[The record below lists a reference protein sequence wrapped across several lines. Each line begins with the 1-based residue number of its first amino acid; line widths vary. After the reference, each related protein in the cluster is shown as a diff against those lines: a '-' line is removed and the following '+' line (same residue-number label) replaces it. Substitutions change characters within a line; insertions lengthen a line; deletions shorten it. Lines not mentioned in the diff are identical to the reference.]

1 MRELIRRFLSKPV
14 LALEILV
21 ATFFITLL
29 TLAMPLYV
37 IQILNRYVSYGFH
50 GTLIT
55 LTTGMLIAILL
66 QLGFRIIRTKMASV
80 VNQEPNDRLSLEVLN
95 IISQAKA
102 EPLEQFSKP
111 RIQEALNSVQTIQNS
126 YDAQTLNT
134 VIDAP
139 FSLLF
144 IAATYLLSPLLAGV
158 ALIGIV
164 IGLFTGWLSIRKSQ
178 QNSEQLLLESSK
190 HRSLN
195 YSAVN
200 ALDTVRAFSAVGFLQ
215 KLWQEQVIKISNF
228 RKKMTDT
235 KELSQTLTM
244 SGSSLT
250 SVFLYAVGATIVV
263 QGDLTVGAL
272 IGANILAGRAY
283 QNTTKLVQTNYLL
296 SKAKKAFTDIAL
308 LRRLPLETVK
318 GSALRVYKGQIEF
331 KDVGFAYPNSSHPV
345 FESLTLNIAPG
356 KAMAVYGENGT
367 GKTTLAKLLVGLLD
381 PRRGSIMADS
391 VTLQQLAAPWWRRQ
405 IIYMPQEPT
414 FLNGTIR
421 ENILFLNPELD
432 EAILNNILRMVDLKQ
447 FLDQTPNGLDTMIT
461 DNGKNL
467 PLGIRRRLSLA
478 RGLVTD
484 GQLVLLDEPT
494 DAMDGKGIQA
504 VYNVM
509 NEMMKAKK
517 TIIVFSND
525 PKILKGASL
534 VLNLNVKPRP
544 ELTSQI
550 IPDISKGLI

>member
-1 MRELIRRFLSKPV
+1 MKELIRRFFKHPG
-14 LALEILV
+14 LALEIIV

-29 TLAMPLYV
+29 ALAMPLYV
-37 IQILNRYVSYGFH
+37 IQILNRYISYGFH

-55 LTTGMLIAILL
+55 LTTGMLIAIAL
-66 QLGFRIIRTKMASV
+66 QLGFRILRTKMASA
-80 VNQEPNDRLSLEVLN
+80 VNEGPNNNISMEILT
-95 IISQAKA
+95 IISRAKS
-102 EPLEQFSKP
+102 EPLEQFSKS
-111 RIQEALNSVQTIQNS
+111 RIQETLNSVQTIQNT

-158 ALIGIV
+158 ALTGII
-164 IGLFTGWLSIRKSQ
+164 IGLLTGWLSTIKLQR
-178 QNSEQLLLESSK
+178 NSNQLLLESSK

-195 YSAVN
+195 YSVVN

-215 KLWQEQVIKISNF
+215 KLWEKQVFKISNF

-250 SVFLYAVGATIVV
+250 SVVLYAVGATIVV
-263 QGDLTVGAL
+263 KGDLTVGAL
-272 IGANILAGRAY
+272 IGANILASRAY
-283 QNTTKLVQTNYLL
+283 QNTTRLVQTSYLFA
-296 SKAKKAFTDIAL
+296 KAKQAFNDIAIL
-308 LRRLPLETVK
+308 KRLPLEAVE

-331 KDVGFAYPNSSHPV
+331 QDVGFAYPNTSHPV
-345 FESLTLNIAPG
+345 FESLTLNITPG
-356 KAMAVYGENGT
+356 KTMAVYGENGT
-367 GKTTLAKLLVGLLD
+367 GKTTLAKLLIGLLE
-381 PRRGSIMADS
+381 PRRGSILADS
-391 VTLQQLAAPWWRRQ
+391 VNLQQLAAPWWRQ
-405 IIYMPQEPT
+405 QVIYVPQEPT
-414 FLNGTIR
+414 FINATIR
-421 ENILFLNPELD
+421 ENILFLNPKLD
-432 EAILNNILRMVDLKQ
+432 EAVLNSILRTADLKQ
-447 FLDQTPNGLDTMIT
+447 FLDQTSSGLDTLIT

-467 PLGIRRRLSLA
+467 PLGIRRRLALA
-478 RGLVTD
+478 RGLVIN

-494 DAMDGKGIQA
+494 DAMDDKGVQA

-509 NEMMKAKK
+509 NDMAKAKK

-534 VLNLNVKPRP
+534 ILNLNVKPEP
-544 ELTSQI
+544 ELTFQTVS
-550 IPDISKGLI
+550 

>member
-1 MRELIRRFLSKPV
+1 MKELFRRFFKRPV
-14 LALEILV
+14 LAVEILI

-29 TLAMPLYV
+29 ALAMPLYV

-55 LTTGMLIAILL
+55 LTTGMLIAIAL
-66 QLGFRIIRTKMASV
+66 QLGFRILRTKMASV
-80 VNQEPNDRLSLEVLN
+80 VNQEPNDKLSLDVLT

-102 EPLEQFSKP
+102 EPLEQFSKQ
-111 RIQEALNSVQTIQNS
+111 RIQETLNSVQTIQNS

-144 IAATYLLSPLLAGV
+144 IAATYLLSPMLAGV
-158 ALIGIV
+158 ALIGIM

-178 QNSEQLLLESSK
+178 HNSEQLLLESSK

-195 YSAVN
+195 YSTVN

-250 SVFLYAVGATIVV
+250 SVVLYAVGATIVV
-263 QGDLTVGAL
+263 KGDLTVGAL

-283 QNTTKLVQTNYLL
+283 QNTTKLVQTNFLL
-296 SKAKKAFTDIAL
+296 SKAKKAFNDIAL
-308 LRRLPLETVK
+308 LKQLPLESST

-331 KDVGFAYPNSSHPV
+331 KDVGFAYPNTSHPV

-356 KAMAVYGENGT
+356 KVMAVYGENGT

-381 PRRGSIMADS
+381 PRRGSILVDN
-391 VTLQQLAAPWWRRQ
+391 VNILQLAAPWWRQQ

-414 FLNGTIR
+414 FINGTIR

-432 EAILNNILRMVDLKQ
+432 EAILNNILRMADLKQ

-461 DNGKNL
+461 DNGKNF

-478 RGLVTD
+478 RGLVSD

-494 DAMDGKGIQA
+494 DAMDAKGVQA

-509 NEMMKAKK
+509 NVMKKAKK

-534 VLNLNVKPRP
+534 ILNLNVKPKP
-544 ELTSQI
+544 EVTTQAASGLN
-550 IPDISKGLI
+550 KG

>member
-1 MRELIRRFLSKPV
+1 M
-14 LALEILV
+14 
-21 ATFFITLL
+21 
-29 TLAMPLYV
+29 
-37 IQILNRYVSYGFH
+37 
-50 GTLIT
+50 
-55 LTTGMLIAILL
+55 
-66 QLGFRIIRTKMASV
+66 
-80 VNQEPNDRLSLEVLN
+80 
-95 IISQAKA
+95 
-102 EPLEQFSKP
+102 
-111 RIQEALNSVQTIQNS
+111 
-126 YDAQTLNT
+126 
-134 VIDAP
+134 
-139 FSLLF
+139 
-144 IAATYLLSPLLAGV
+144 
-158 ALIGIV
+158 
-164 IGLFTGWLSIRKSQ
+164 
-178 QNSEQLLLESSK
+178 
-190 HRSLN
+190 
-195 YSAVN
+195 
-200 ALDTVRAFSAVGFLQ
+200 
-215 KLWQEQVIKISNF
+215 
-228 RKKMTDT
+228 
-235 KELSQTLTM
+235 
-244 SGSSLT
+244 
-250 SVFLYAVGATIVV
+250 
-263 QGDLTVGAL
+263 
-272 IGANILAGRAY
+272 
-283 QNTTKLVQTNYLL
+283 
-296 SKAKKAFTDIAL
+296 
-308 LRRLPLETVK
+308 ETVK

-550 IPDISKGLI
+550 VPDISKGLI

>member
-263 QGDLTVGAL
+263 QGNLTVGAL

-550 IPDISKGLI
+550 IPDISKGQI